1 MYIKDTATVLK
12 TRISIKRF
20 IKSMAKNY
28 RIGCVFPRFGL
39 LCALAYYAQHY
50 CDFIMMFI
58 MRFGLLRAFGL

>member
-1 MYIKDTATVLK
+1 MATLINNNNLPNQNILH
-12 TRISIKRF
+12 RWGQLHS
-20 IKSMAKNY
+20 Y